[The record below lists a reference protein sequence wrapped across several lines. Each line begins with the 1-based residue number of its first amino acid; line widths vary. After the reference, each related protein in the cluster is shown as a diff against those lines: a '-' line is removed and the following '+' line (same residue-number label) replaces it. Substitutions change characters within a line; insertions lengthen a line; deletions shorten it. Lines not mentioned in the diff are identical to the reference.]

1 MKVYDL
7 EEYRNQKRLRALLE
21 KLDNM
26 ADEAAENYDET
37 ERKGYE
43 NFKRLLVLM
52 DKKYYGEKEDE

>member
-7 EEYRNQKRLRALLE
+7 EEYRQEKRLRALLE

-26 ADEAAENYDET
+26 ADEVAQTYDET

-43 NFKRLLVLM
+43 NFKRLVVLL
-52 DKKYYGEKEDE
+52 DEKYYGEKEDE

>member
-21 KLDNM
+21 KLDNL
-26 ADEAAENYDET
+26 AAEAAESYDET
-37 ERKGYE
+37 EYKGYQ
-43 NFKRLLVLM
+43 NFKRLIALL

>member
-7 EEYRNQKRLRALLE
+7 EEYRQEKRLRALLE

-26 ADEAAENYDET
+26 ADEVAQTYDET

-43 NFKRLLVLM
+43 NFKRLMVLL
-52 DKKYYGEKEDE
+52 DEKYYDQNKEE